1 MISNRSSVQ
10 ELIFVY
16 PGDLTSPTGGYA
28 YDRRIIEGLE
38 RRGWQIQL
46 ISLGEGYPFINQTQS
61 DYARSKLLSLTK
73 GVPMVIDGLAL
84 GALPD
89 LVPEI
94 SSRHPLIALIHHPL
108 AFEYGLSD
116 LEIKHLKQSETQ
128 ALKNVAG
135 VIANSPATA
144 RDLNQHY
151 GINPERVHVVLP
163 GTDPIRLQEPRL
175 QRSADDCSP
184 INLLSVGSIIPR
196 KGFHDLIPALGSLID
211 LPWKLSIAGDIS
223 RNVKAYERLIM
234 DIKYFHLEDRINV
247 LGIVSNEELEN
258 LYAKADIFVL
268 PSLFEGYGMV
278 YAEAMAHGLPIIAT
292 SGGAIPDTVP
302 EEAGL
307 LVTPG
312 DVSELTEALKI
323 LILDRSYRAR
333 LSIGA
338 LQTALIQ
345 PTWEDAIQNFETA
358 LNHLVPS

>member
-1 MISNRSSVQ
+1 MRN
-10 ELIFVY
+10 LIFVY
-16 PGDLTSPTGGYA
+16 PGDLTTPTGGYA
-28 YDRRIIEGLE
+28 YDRRMIEGLE
-38 RRGWQIQL
+38 RCGWQIQL

-61 DYARSKLLSLTK
+61 DYARSKLLSLTR
-73 GVPMVIDGLAL
+73 GVPVVIDGLAL

-89 LVPEI
+89 LAPEI
-94 SSRHPLIALIHHPL
+94 ASRHPLIALIHHPL

-116 LEIKHLKQSETQ
+116 PEIIHLKQSETQ

-151 GINPERVHVVLP
+151 GINPEIVHVVLP
-163 GTDPIRLQEPRL
+163 GTDPIRRFEPMKPWCV
-175 QRSADDCSP
+175 DFCSS

-196 KGFHDLIPALGSLID
+196 KGFHDLIPALEPLID
-211 LPWKLSIAGDIS
+211 LPWTLSIAGDTS
-223 RNVKAYERLIM
+223 RNAEAYERLIM
-234 DIKYFHLEDRINV
+234 DIKHFQLEGRIHI
-247 LGIVSNEELEN
+247 LGVVSNDELEN

-268 PSLFEGYGMV
+268 ASLFEGYGMV

-312 DVSELTEALKI
+312 DIPALTLALKK
-323 LILDRSYRAR
+323 LITDSTYRAQ
-333 LSIGA
+333 LSTGA
-338 LQTALIQ
+338 LQASLLQ
-345 PTWEDAIQNFETA
+345 PTWEDAIQNFETT
-358 LNHLVPS
+358 LKHLIRS